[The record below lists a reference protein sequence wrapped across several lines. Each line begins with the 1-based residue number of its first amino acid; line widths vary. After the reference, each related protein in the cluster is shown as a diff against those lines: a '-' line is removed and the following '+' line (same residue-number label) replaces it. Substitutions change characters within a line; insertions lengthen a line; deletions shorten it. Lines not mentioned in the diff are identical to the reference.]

1 MSIGPRA
8 EKFYIVSNDG
18 PCTKKYDFY
27 VLGKFVSKN
36 QYCLLKLKFRAW
48 TNSTVY
54 NSIVNSI
61 QKYLFWANLVQGYFK
76 YVKSDC
82 DVIFFLY

>member
-27 VLGKFVSKN
+27 VLYRKYSLWANIKTK
-36 QYCLLKLKFRAW
+36 KLKSLVEAGIW
-48 TNSTVY
+48 
-54 NSIVNSI
+54 
-61 QKYLFWANLVQGYFK
+61 YLN
-76 YVKSDC
+76 
-82 DVIFFLY
+82 